1 MRSCLYDM
9 RRRMDG
15 ARLRLCVGDR
25 WLCGRENCLVSH
37 WDGVQ
42 HSMNYA
48 GSETETKTVAVV
60 YHWTTTMMTEGLDQ
74 ESTGAM
80 DSPSVK
86 RENWLRSFC
95 QRHPRV
101 AIKTS
106 FDDVA
111 CDGVGQFDE
120 DESIIPREQS
130 SRTQSIIQRSR
141 VFSVTSPY
149 ER

>member
-1 MRSCLYDM
+1 
-9 RRRMDG
+9 
-15 ARLRLCVGDR
+15 
-25 WLCGRENCLVSH
+25 
-37 WDGVQ
+37 
-42 HSMNYA
+42 MNYLPA
-48 GSETETKTVAVV
+48 GSETESKTVAVV

-101 AIKTS
+101 AIKTF
-106 FDDVA
+106 FDDAA

-141 VFSVTSPY
+141 FFSVWRPTSDESIRKMMTGQGTGKGTP
-149 ER
+149 R

>member
-1 MRSCLYDM
+1 
-9 RRRMDG
+9 
-15 ARLRLCVGDR
+15 
-25 WLCGRENCLVSH
+25 
-37 WDGVQ
+37 
-42 HSMNYA
+42 
-48 GSETETKTVAVV
+48 
-60 YHWTTTMMTEGLDQ
+60 MMTEGLDQ

-101 AIKTS
+101 AIKIF

-141 VFSVTSPY
+141 VFSVWRPTSDESIRKMMTGQGTGKGTP
-149 ER
+149 R